1 MSLINK
7 IKEESE
13 IIYTKV
19 ISINN
24 IYNYNNDLGFIICI
38 NCNIPLKDYKDII
51 NYLETYYKNKN
62 ELNNIRKQV
71 IIKIDNLIINN
82 TFNIK
87 NIKPYLYYFK
97 DLPKYKGYQCLKC
110 HFLTLNYKLLRTYL
124 NSLHSIKDKT

>member
-7 IKEESE
+7 IKKESE
-13 IIYTKV
+13 IIFTKV

-24 IYNYNNDLGFIICI
+24 IYNYNNDLGFIIYI
-38 NCNIPLKDYKDII
+38 IYNIPLKDNNNII
-51 NYLETYYKNKN
+51 NYLETHYKNKN

-97 DLPKYKGYQCLKC
+97 DLPKYKGY
-110 HFLTLNYKLLRTYL
+110 
-124 NSLHSIKDKT
+124 

>member
-38 NCNIPLKDYKDII
+38 NCNIVLKDYKDII
-51 NYLETYYKNKN
+51 NHLETHYKNKN
-62 ELNNIRKQV
+62 ELNNIRKEV
-71 IIKIDNLIINN
+71 IIKIDNLVINN

-97 DLPKYKGYQCLKC
+97 DLPEYKGYQCLKC
-110 HFLTLNYKLLRTYL
+110 HFLTLSYKLLRTHL